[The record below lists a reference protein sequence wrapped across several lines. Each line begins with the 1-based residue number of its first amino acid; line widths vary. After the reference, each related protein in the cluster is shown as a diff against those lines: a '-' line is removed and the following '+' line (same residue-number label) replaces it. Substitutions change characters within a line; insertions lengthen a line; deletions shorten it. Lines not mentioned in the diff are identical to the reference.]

1 MSSTHTAKIDN
12 ILTSYDMLEKYWK
25 DCFYTY
31 LESNRFEV
39 QSTKIMQNGKERR
52 YSYKELANI
61 WQPLFE
67 WLLVNK
73 EINLGQMIRNYLNS
87 KNTQTRK
94 DDIAKALFQI
104 ALQDHYNGKQVIQ
117 EVIMFGMGMMFVDTL
132 DWDVAN
138 SIIHITGKN
147 VEKILNSKDTLASFE
162 FKI

>member
-1 MSSTHTAKIDN
+1 
-12 ILTSYDMLEKYWK
+12 
-25 DCFYTY
+25 
-31 LESNRFEV
+31 
-39 QSTKIMQNGKERR
+39 
-52 YSYKELANI
+52 
-61 WQPLFE
+61 
-67 WLLVNK
+67 
-73 EINLGQMIRNYLNS
+73 MIRNYLNS

-147 VEKILNSKDTLASFE
+147 VEKILNSKDALASFE